1 MKTMKR
7 HLFQSITALC
17 LIAAFSLASCN
28 RIEDIPGEDPEIQ
41 QPAANEISFSATLA
55 PKGEEPQS
63 KAITSGTE
71 AGKEVLNVAWAEYE
85 HIAIYYQK
93 TDDSW
98 ATAMATVGTPNPDGS
113 APITATL
120 TNAKGGTANFVYP
133 YSLAKNGE
141 LKTGAGSAFRSQDG
155 TLEYISQNLD
165 AATAT
170 GTIDVTGGTATVS
183 GTVAMQNQVCFCKF
197 NFSGLSGDVTENYYD
212 ITIREKAG
220 GSTVHTYTTSSIA
233 KASMGAVYMA
243 LLGAAGKD
251 FTFSVQGFNKSSAT
265 DPSGMSKNYY
275 ETSSTGVTL
284 TAGKFYRS
292 IPVAVDDILWTDLEP
307 ITGDQ
312 STTVTIPTGSRLTL
326 DSATIS
332 VTDGGPAIVCEG
344 DATIILTGTNTVTT
358 SAADKAVIQAGP
370 AGSTLTI
377 LGTGSLTATGSSIA
391 SQRGAGIGSNV
402 SGTCGNIVI
411 NGGTI
416 TASGYSDNNPRAAG
430 IGSGTLGTCGDITIN
445 GGTVTAT
452 AGGRAA
458 AIGAGYCGH
467 CGNVTIGSGVT
478 SVTANKSASSP
489 YSIGLGDSSLF
500 VTSTCGT
507 ITIGGTVYYDG
518 SVFMNN
524 GQTYLT
530 QNPLVYPEP

>member
-28 RIEDIPGEDPEIQ
+28 RIEDIPGEEPEIQ
-41 QPAANEISFSATLA
+41 QPAANEISFTATLA

-85 HIAIYYQK
+85 QIAIYYQK

-183 GTVAMQNQVCFCKF
+183 GTVAMQNQVCICKF
-197 NFSGLSGDVTENYYD
+197 NFSGLSSDATENYYD

-233 KASMGAVYMA
+233 RASMGAVYMA

-251 FTFSVQGFNKSSAT
+251 FTFSVQGLNKSSAT
-265 DPSGMSKNYY
+265 DPSGMSKIYY

-292 IPVAVDDILWTDLEP
+292 IPVAVNIP
-307 ITGDQ
+307 PVSG
-312 STTVTIPTGSRLTL
+312 SKSATVFVPAGNTLTL
-326 DSATIS
+326 DGATIS
-332 VTDGGPAIVCEG
+332 VTDGPAIMCEG
-344 DATIILTGTNTVTT
+344 SATIILSGTNNVTT
-358 SAADKAVIQAGP
+358 SADEKAVIQAGP

-377 LGTGSLTATGSSIA
+377 QGTGSLTATSSSTA
-391 SQRGAGIGSNV
+391 SQGGAGIGSNV
-402 SGTCGNIVI
+402 DGTCGNIVI
-411 NGGTI
+411 SGGTI
-416 TASGYSDNNPRAAG
+416 TANGYSDNTGGAG
-430 IGSGTLGTCGDITIN
+430 IGSGSGGTCGDITIN

-458 AIGAGYCGH
+458 AIGAGHCGH

-478 SVTANKSASSP
+478 SVTANKSATNSSQ
-489 YSIGLGDSSLF
+489 YSIGLGDNSLN

-518 SVFMNN
+518 SVFMN
-524 GQTYLT
+524 GGEMYLT